1 MIRLEHDG
9 PLAVV
14 VIDRADKRNALT
26 PEMLVAI
33 RDHATAAAKAAKVVV
48 LRGEGAVFC
57 SGFDLKLCRDHPDG
71 SVMRALLTNLGAVI
85 GALRALPIPVVVA
98 AHGAAIAGGCA
109 LLGGA
114 DVVVADRGA
123 KLGYPVVKIGVSPA
137 VSAPFLRLGT
147 GDGAARA
154 RLLEPELISGEEAAR
169 LALVH
174 ALVDRPEDVLP
185 RAIEIARGLAEK
197 PAHTIAATKGW
208 LNEIDGVGGFAAR
221 GLNVSLALAGGDEER
236 TRLAAMFQR

>member
-1 MIRLEHDG
+1 MIRVEHDG
-9 PLAVV
+9 ALAFV
-14 VIDRADKRNALT
+14 VIDRADRRNALM
-26 PEMLVAI
+26 PEMLVAM
-33 RDHATAAAKAAKVVV
+33 RDRAAEAAKTARVLV

-57 SGFDLKLCRDHPDG
+57 SGFDLKLCREHPDG

-114 DVVVADRGA
+114 DVAVADRGA

-169 LALVH
+169 VGLVH
-174 ALVDRPEDVLP
+174 ALVDRPADVLP
-185 RAIEIARGLAEK
+185 RAIEIARDLAGK
-197 PAHTIAATKGW
+197 PPHTIAATKAW
-208 LNEIDGVGGFAAR
+208 LNEIDGAGAFAAR
-221 GLNVSLALAGGDEER
+221 GLDVSLGLAGGEEER
-236 TRLAAMFQR
+236 ERLERAIRP